1 MLNQQH
7 TLTRLRAELEERG
20 ERKYWSYKKFGYL
33 VCNYRNKNK
42 KEKERLIPRNKF
54 EVLSSRVIRYRVREK
69 VRIRRNEMVEEIK
82 CFRYWG
88 VGHFK
93 WEYPNI
99 EVEKKRKRDEKVVYT
114 ASPQKVQQEKRLV
127 YFLWKKVQKYSS
139 VQGISPRSTA
149 LEQRG

>member
-1 MLNQQH
+1 MLNQQY
-7 TLTRLRAELEERG
+7 TLTRLRAELEERDK
-20 ERKYWSYKKFGYL
+20 RKYWSYKKFGYL
-33 VCNYRNKNK
+33 VHNYRNKNK

-88 VGHFK
+88 VGYFK

-99 EVEKKRKRDEKVVYT
+99 EVEEEK
-114 ASPQKVQQEKRLV
+114 ER
-127 YFLWKKVQKYSS
+127 
-139 VQGISPRSTA
+139 
-149 LEQRG
+149 